1 MVEGPLPPDW
11 KLDDDD
17 LKPPAFAPGSVRD
30 EDWRERDIEAA
41 KVRALSTHLHEPL
54 LSHSYLAPT

>member
-41 KVRALSTHLHEPL
+41 KVSVRERVGHRAW
-54 LSHSYLAPT
+54 